1 MKTYYLLLA
10 LLLINACNSSTEKN
24 ETTSAEEESA
34 DEDVKTAKVIIGDID
49 QDTTIQCKI
58 STQFF
63 GSNRDTDNFSVLCQ
77 QDEPLHILQ
86 VTFAN
91 ESEARSGK
99 ALNIKGGS
107 YKVNSG
113 EFSIEY
119 SNPDGKQFIA
129 KSESSGSLK
138 VQNNRI
144 YISDYK
150 LYDSDKNERIIDAEI
165 EF

>member
-1 MKTYYLLLA
+1 MKTYIFLLT
-10 LLLINACNSSTEKN
+10 LLLINACNSPTEQIEVTN
-24 ETTSAEEESA
+24 TEEESI
-34 DEDVKTAKVIIGDID
+34 EETVKTAKVTIGHVD

-58 STQFF
+58 CTQYF
-63 GSNRDTDNFSVLCQ
+63 GSNKETDNFSVVCQ

-86 VTFAN
+86 MTFAN
-91 ESEARSGK
+91 EAEARSGT
-99 ALNIKGGS
+99 ALNVKGGS

-113 EFSIEY
+113 EYRLEY
-119 SNPDGKQFIA
+119 SSPDGKQFVA

-138 VQNNRI
+138 VQNNKI

>member
-1 MKTYYLLLA
+1 MKTYIFLLTLV
-10 LLLINACNSSTEKN
+10 LINACNTPTEQIEVTN
-24 ETTSAEEESA
+24 AEEESIEEA
-34 DEDVKTAKVIIGDID
+34 VKTAKVTIGDVG
-49 QDTTIQCKI
+49 QDVTIQCKI
-58 STQFF
+58 STQYF
-63 GSNRDTDNFSVLCQ
+63 GSNKETDNFSVVCQ

-86 VTFAN
+86 MTFAN
-91 ESEARSGK
+91 EAEARSEK
-99 ALNIKGGS
+99 SLSVKGGS

-113 EFSIEY
+113 EYSLEY
-119 SNPDGKQFIA
+119 SSPDGKQFVA

-138 VQNNRI
+138 VQNNKI